1 MNAPRVIGAIVS
13 QTFWESIRAKW
24 LIMFTLVYFLVTIN
38 VPFLILI
45 IERLLPPSTLNSYLV
60 YLGTT
65 SYPYLPLLSL
75 PLGALSIVEEKE
87 SGTLQYLLSN
97 PLSRMQF
104 LAGRFIGLT
113 ISTSMVITAGYLIAV
128 LVAANV
134 QARVLNGLEFIVILS
149 LSLNIIFLS
158 IAIIISTMSRRKVT
172 ALSIAI
178 FLWFLLVLISDFGGS
193 FGVIVTIANGTKV
206 ALVAA
211 LLNPIETAGLISEI
225 HLNAYGAE
233 LVGTGEIIENA
244 FGAGQGV
251 WIMTISLAL
260 WASLSMGLMIILF
273 KFVDLV

>member
-1 MNAPRVIGAIVS
+1 MNGPRIVGAIVA

-24 LIMFTLVYFLVTIN
+24 LIMFTIVYFLVTIN

-45 IERLLPPSTLNSYLV
+45 FERLLPPSTLNNYLV

-113 ISTSMVITAGYLIAV
+113 VSTSMVLAAGYLISL

-134 QARVLNGLEFIVILS
+134 RASVINGLFFIVLLS
-149 LSLNIIFLS
+149 LGLNIIMLS
-158 IAIIISTMSRRKVT
+158 VAIIISTMSRRKVT
-172 ALSIAI
+172 ALSVAI

-193 FGVIVTIANGTKV
+193 FGVILTIANGTKV

-211 LLNPIETAGLISEI
+211 LLNPIESAGLISEI
-225 HLNAYGAE
+225 HLNAYGSE
-233 LVGTGEIIENA
+233 LIGTGEIIENS
-244 FGAGQGV
+244 FGAANGLY
-251 WIMTISLAL
+251 IMSLGLLL
-260 WASLSMGLMIILF
+260 WGILAMGLMIILF